1 MGTYVYV
8 VRAKGRN
15 FAGLLQFSPT
25 DDLDCFPSKKIVSA
39 FVREEKIGSEL
50 QKLLISSTI
59 MQAIVANVEN
69 VHFEVEMQ
77 INMQLGTLPLPFS
90 GMDSK

>member
-1 MGTYVYV
+1 M
-8 VRAKGRN
+8 
-15 FAGLLQFSPT
+15 
-25 DDLDCFPSKKIVSA
+25 SA
-39 FVREEKIGSEL
+39 FVREEKIGSKL

-90 GMDSK
+90 GMDSKSGSQAQNVYFGPIRV